1 MRVSP
6 FLSFVRRSWLL
17 IFALIALGVTSSFAT
32 DEKEQKIQAKLIWGT
47 DEPKP
52 ANPKIKPVDPKLKE
66 KFSGIFKWKNYFE
79 VEEKHFALAPEALKK
94 VQMSTKCDIEVRNE
108 GHGMF
113 EVRFL
118 GEGKSLKRVRQ
129 VIPPG
134 ELLVIAGDDKNAN
147 AWFVVLNLE

>member
-1 MRVSP
+1 M
-6 FLSFVRRSWLL
+6 
-17 IFALIALGVTSSFAT
+17 SS
-32 DEKEQKIQAKLIWGT
+32 
-47 DEPKP
+47 
-52 ANPKIKPVDPKLKE
+52 
-66 KFSGIFKWKNYFE
+66 
-79 VEEKHFALAPEALKK
+79 
-94 VQMSTKCDIEVRNE
+94 KCDIEVRNE

-118 GEGKSLKRVRQ
+118 GEGKSLKKVRQ